1 MLPELDLTIKM
12 GPTLYI
18 SKLVPMLVV
27 EFYQRNQS
35 WSDLACNGIDSTVEK
50 TVHFQSTLSMYTD

>member
-1 MLPELDLTIKM
+1 
-12 GPTLYI
+12 
-18 SKLVPMLVV
+18 MLVV

-50 TVHFQSTLSMYTD
+50 TVHFQSTLLMYTA